1 MLGFIFLVAEET
13 DFAPNATTR
22 QRFTFHQKRTIF
34 KSVCH
39 LPKIRLIP
47 KAIDALPRLEDNG
60 NSSWRCAVSRKLLL
74 LRKKRMRRLFQAAG
88 WIGENLE
95 VGYRDFAAGGHR
107 HDTAAC
113 RAAG

>member
-74 LRKKRMRRLFQAAG
+74 LRKKRMRRLFQAAK
-88 WIGENLE
+88 LK
-95 VGYRDFAAGGHR
+95 
-107 HDTAAC
+107 
-113 RAAG
+113 